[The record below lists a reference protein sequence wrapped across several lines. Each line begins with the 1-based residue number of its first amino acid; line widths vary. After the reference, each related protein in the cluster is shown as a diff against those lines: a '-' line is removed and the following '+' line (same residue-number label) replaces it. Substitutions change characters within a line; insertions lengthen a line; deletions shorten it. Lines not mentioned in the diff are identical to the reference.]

1 MKKMMNRKYGT
12 KMLLLFLGWIL
23 TLDAFALHRQENKL
37 IAHWPLDIN
46 DKSTFI
52 KDNTGTYNLNQKASV
67 EKGTWSGF
75 SSSYLPSMDMR
86 NTLWV
91 FEGTF
96 QTENE
101 DESIGVI
108 AGTRSA
114 LSGYTGWDFLMM
126 KNGTLRIM
134 AVNNDKKGVTLTSS
148 SHSFADGKPHHFT
161 LEWNPAEGNGTITLV
176 IDKKYKYAVAGAGD
190 LGENTKRLFG
200 IGCQPGNSKTLLW
213 TGKLENF
220 KFVGVPQPP
229 TSSSTETRIENLD
242 AEMKTGKSADPT
254 VQWINATELSLEG
267 KGWKDSETPYNRLPV
282 RLKSIVRSPVWAL
295 SMHSAGVYV
304 RFTASN
310 TSFINAKWKLKSN
323 AYLPHMT
330 PVGVNGLDLY
340 VKLDGKWKW
349 AGIAKPHRS
358 DLENEVLIKRGI
370 PEKGKYEYMLY
381 LPLYSSITDLQLGFS
396 SNAKIEK
403 VVEPT
408 KKPIVFYGTSI
419 THGCSASRPG
429 MAYPAILGRRL
440 DIPVVNLG
448 FSGNGTMDAEFG
460 GILSEIAASAYVI
473 DCLPNM
479 GSMSE
484 TEIKNRTIDLVKKI
498 RSKHPETPIILMEDR
513 SYTSAN
519 FTGQPI
525 ANHRRLGLKKAYE
538 ELQKSSV
545 SKLSYIEGK
554 DLIGD
559 DDEATVDGSHPTD
572 LGLFRY
578 AEIVEPVLRKTLG
591 I

>member
-1 MKKMMNRKYGT
+1 
-12 KMLLLFLGWIL
+12 MLVLFLVCIL
-23 TLDAFALHRQENKL
+23 TFDVLAFYQSESKL
-37 IAHWPLDIN
+37 MAHWPLDIN
-46 DKSTFI
+46 DKSAFI
-52 KDNTGTYNLNQKASV
+52 KDNTGTYNLDQKASV

-75 SSSYLPSMDMR
+75 SSSYLPSLDMR
-86 NTLWV
+86 NTPWF

-126 KNGTLRIM
+126 KNGTLRVM
-134 AVNNDKKGVTLTSS
+134 AVDNEKKGVTLTSS
-148 SHSFADGKPHHFT
+148 SRSFADGKPHHFS
-161 LEWNPAEGNGTITLV
+161 LEWNPAGGNGTITLV
-176 IDKKYKYAVAGAGD
+176 IDKKYKYSTSGAGD

-200 IGCQPGNSKTLLW
+200 IGCQPGNSKALLW

-220 KFVGVPQPP
+220 KFTGVPQAS

-254 VQWINATELSLEG
+254 VKWINATDLSLEG
-267 KGWKDSETPYNRLPV
+267 KGWKDSETPYNRLPA
-282 RLKSIVRSPVWAL
+282 RFKSVVRSPVWAL
-295 SMHSAGVYV
+295 STHSAGIYV

-323 AYLPHMT
+323 AYLPHMS

-340 VKLDGKWKW
+340 VKLNGKWQW

-358 DLENEVLIKRGI
+358 DLENEVSVKGGI
-370 PEKGKYEYMLY
+370 PVKGKYEYMLY
-381 LPLYSSITDLQLGFS
+381 LPLYTGVTDLQLGFS
-396 SNAKIEK
+396 PNAQIERAQES
-403 VVEPT
+403 V

-429 MAYPAILGRRL
+429 MAYPSIIGRRL
-440 DIPVVNLG
+440 DFPVVNLG
-448 FSGNGTMDAEFG
+448 FSGNGTMDSEFG
-460 GILSEIAASAYVI
+460 GILSEITASAYVI

-484 TEIKNRTIDLVKKI
+484 TEIKNRTLDLVKTI
-498 RSKHPETPIILMEDR
+498 RSKHAETPIILMEDR
-513 SYTSAN
+513 SYTYAN
-519 FTGQPI
+519 FTDQPV
-525 ANHRRLGLKKAYE
+525 ANHRRTGLKAAYE
-538 ELQKSSV
+538 ELQKNNIN
-545 SKLSYIEGK
+545 KLTYIEGK
-554 DLIGD
+554 DLIGTD
-559 DDEATVDGSHPTD
+559 NEATVDGSHPTD

-578 AEIVEPVLRKTLG
+578 AEILEPVLRKVLS